1 MLIMNIEKNKSFHY
15 IMNQHI
21 YENIHDVRMKSSA
34 SDEYECYVACK
45 KKVINQIVVFD
56 YFEYLKKLAAPNN
69 KKSPWE
75 IDSELETRMCL
86 NCSQCP
92 NYQTHVTITSDF
104 MSVVFTD
111 PNENFVL
118 EK

>member
-1 MLIMNIEKNKSFHY
+1 
-15 IMNQHI
+15 
-21 YENIHDVRMKSSA
+21 
-34 SDEYECYVACK
+34 VACK

-86 NCSQCP
+86 NCSQRP
-92 NYQTHVTITSDF
+92 NPYTHVTITSDF

-111 PNENFVL
+111 PNENFIL
-118 EK
+118 EKKDGYTV